1 MTEERLERAFDQI
14 QRTVLRHLMVFTGTA
29 RSRNLSTAMQMPNG
43 ESVAGLVLAA
53 VTVQWGQNYATSSMF
68 RQEQALCVN
77 FHSDGVPAEHQDFAN
92 AKVAG
97 RF

>member
-53 VTVQWGQNYATSSMF
+53 VTVQ
-68 RQEQALCVN
+68 
-77 FHSDGVPAEHQDFAN
+77 
-92 AKVAG
+92 
-97 RF
+97 

>member
-1 MTEERLERAFDQI
+1 
-14 QRTVLRHLMVFTGTA
+14 
-29 RSRNLSTAMQMPNG
+29 
-43 ESVAGLVLAA
+43 
-53 VTVQWGQNYATSSMF
+53 MF